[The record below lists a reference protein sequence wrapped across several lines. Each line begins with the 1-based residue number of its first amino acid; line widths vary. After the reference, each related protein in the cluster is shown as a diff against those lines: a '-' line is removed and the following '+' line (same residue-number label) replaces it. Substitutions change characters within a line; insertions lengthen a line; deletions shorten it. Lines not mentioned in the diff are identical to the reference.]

1 MNVQKLTEL
10 NACHKAVK
18 WAKKQKNPQQ
28 AWDNCERGDWMLW
41 LICKTIA
48 GKSMSDKRKH
58 LVLAACDCT
67 ELALKYVVGGEDR
80 PRKTIEIIRKW
91 AKGDNS
97 ISERDLRNVAAAAY
111 ATYAAYAAD
120 ADADAAAYAA
130 AAAAAAAA
138 AYAADAAAYAAAA
151 YAAYAAY
158 AAADADAAA
167 ADADA
172 AAYAAAAKY
181 ETLKQCANIVRKYY
195 PNPPIQ

>member
-10 NACHKAVK
+10 NACHKAVE

-80 PRKTIEIIRKW
+80 SRKTIETTRKW

-97 ISERDLRNVAAAAY
+97 ISERDLRNVAADAAAY
-111 ATYAAYAAD
+111 AYAAYAAAY
-120 ADADAAAYAA
+120 ADAAAADAAAAYAYAAYAA
-130 AAAAAAAA
+130 AAA
-138 AYAADAAAYAAAA
+138 
-151 YAAYAAY
+151 
-158 AAADADAAA
+158 ADAAA

-172 AAYAAAAKY
+172 AADAAIHKKMCKLIRKR
-181 ETLKQCANIVRKYY
+181 LKPGRL
-195 PNPPIQ
+195 PND